1 MIDDSFKQVDYVGWS
16 GYDTEESP
24 IRYYRYDN
32 NDNVVCELTEEEFNK
47 ILE

>member
-1 MIDDSFKQVDYVGWS
+1 MIDDSFEQVDYVGWS

-24 IRYYRYDN
+24 IEYYRYDKN
-32 NDNVVCELTEEEFNK
+32 GNIVCELTEEEFNK